1 MVASVR
7 FFGTLV
13 AYQTVCDGIY
23 SEVDCLKDEE
33 EVSLV
38 AYKDKYI
45 VSTKYEDYQKSF
57 PGCCDVFHSCCFK
70 QCSLCII
77 GRATSFFVS
86 EISRT

>member
-23 SEVDCLKDEE
+23 SEVDCLKAEE

-38 AYKDKYI
+38 AYKDK
-45 VSTKYEDYQKSF
+45 
-57 PGCCDVFHSCCFK
+57 
-70 QCSLCII
+70 
-77 GRATSFFVS
+77 
-86 EISRT
+86 